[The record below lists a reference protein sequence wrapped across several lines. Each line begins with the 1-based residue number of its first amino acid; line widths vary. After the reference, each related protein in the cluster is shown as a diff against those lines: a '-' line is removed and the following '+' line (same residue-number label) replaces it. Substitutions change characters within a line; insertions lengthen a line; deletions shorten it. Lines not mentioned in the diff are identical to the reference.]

1 MTQTAAPQ
9 TGPRKWRWQTVI
21 GALGVVAGLGFA
33 AAVVIYFEYVQE
45 FGQYGY
51 LGAFLISVFGGSTI
65 IAPLPMTPV
74 VFALGTVVKPDMLPI
89 LGPILIGVCA
99 GAGETI
105 GGLSIYWTGQS
116 GGLALAN
123 VRNERVRRAYQRA
136 LHWIDKRGTLT
147 LFVLSA
153 VINPFFYPAGLAAGA
168 TRYGLKR
175 YIIICFL
182 GKTIK
187 GWTVALAG
195 FWGLGSI
202 LRAFGVPV

>member
-1 MTQTAAPQ
+1 M
-9 TGPRKWRWQTVI
+9 
-21 GALGVVAGLGFA
+21 AGLGFA
-33 AAVVIYFEYVQE
+33 AVVVIYFEYVQE

-51 LGAFLISVFGGSTI
+51 LGAFLISVFGGSTL

-74 VFALGTVVKPDMLPI
+74 IFALGTVVKPDILPI
-89 LGPILIGVCA
+89 LGPILIGICA
-99 GAGETI
+99 GAGETV
-105 GGLSIYWTGQS
+105 GGLTIYWTGHS

-123 VRNERVRRAYQRA
+123 VRNERMRRAYRRA

-202 LRAFGVPV
+202 LRALGVPV